1 LRTLNGG
8 QRSEVRGWKMEDG
21 GWRMEDGGNGKM
33 VKWQNSKNKRFEDRE
48 WMKKLHLVYYILV

>member
-1 LRTLNGG
+1 
-8 QRSEVRGWKMEDG
+8 MEDG